1 MERIVLTDYRS
12 EGEGETTTTTVNDA
26 EEIQNVL
33 DCMEYLPLY
42 SGWMSV
48 EEVNIEIVL
57 KSGEIP
63 SGNLYF

>member
-1 MERIVLTDYRS
+1 M
-12 EGEGETTTTTVNDA
+12 NDA

-42 SGWMSV
+42 GGWMSV

-63 SGNLYF
+63 SGNLYFLKGKLPDILAEQ